1 MTNTT
6 LREAFNR
13 FDVTGVLAEK
23 NLEVKVF
30 GDKEAIVGELVIKTG
45 ENSFTKLKV
54 FTNRFTQSGAE
65 SKAYT
70 AFTTVMNEYK
80 SIAETGNEEIAD
92 KVSAFGKL
100 SEGKP
105 YVNQQGEVV
114 AYVSNQVSFISRVTD
129 MSKYNPGA
137 KWQGEVFVQGIK
149 NELKKVGDD
158 MEETGRKIMAVVVP
172 TYGGKAFP
180 MELVLVGEGAE
191 WFEDNVE
198 RNATI
203 KVYCDLIYR
212 VEKIVK
218 NPTSGGFGPK
228 DPQVFTNTVNEK
240 IVYACDDPYPMFEEG
255 EESQK
260 AFDPKAISQAL
271 AVREELKE
279 TVKNGSSN
287 TVVATAPKTG
297 FGGTSTPTTP
307 TATPTSFEVD
317 TTDIPF

>member
-30 GDKEAIVGELVIKTG
+30 GDKEAIVGELVIKIG
-45 ENSFTKLKV
+45 ENLFTKLKV

-129 MSKYNPGA
+129 MSKYVPSA
-137 KWQGEVFVQGIK
+137 KWQGEVFVQGYK
-149 NELKKVGDD
+149 NELKKVGED

-180 MELVLVGEGAE
+180 MELVLEGEGAD

-198 RNATI
+198 RNCTV
-203 KVYCDLIYR
+203 KVYCDMINR
-212 VEKIVK
+212 TEKIIQGA
-218 NPTSGGFGPK
+218 TTGGFGKK
-228 DPQVFTNTVNEK
+228 DPQVFVKTINEK
-240 IVYACDDPYPMFEEG
+240 IVVGADDAYPTFEEG

-260 AFDPKAISQAL
+260 AFNPKAVAQAL
-271 AVREELKE
+271 AIREQLKE
-279 TVKNGSSN
+279 EVKNGAS
-287 TVVATAPKTG
+287 TTAPKTG